1 MSAPKRFW
9 LRAAAASALLL
20 AILGAYGWHQWQRWA
35 PSRAQYPMQGLALS
49 ATQGEV
55 DWGSLRVAYPDFV
68 YIRAVSNGARDPAFS
83 RNWAAAQS
91 SGVRYGAEILFDP
104 CSPASDQATDFMA
117 TVPRE
122 NSALPAAIRIDA
134 ASTCKTEPG
143 RDKVV
148 SELNTL
154 INLVEAHMGKPALIH
169 VSPQAE
175 KLYSISASINRTL
188 WLDRAYFKPT
198 YATHDWVMWTANP
211 TRHVK
216 GVGTPVEWIVVA
228 K

>member
-9 LRAAAASALLL
+9 LRAVLALFVLL
-20 AILGAYGWHQWQRWA
+20 AALGAVGWHQWQRWA
-35 PSRAQYPMQGLALS
+35 PSRAEYPMQGLALS

-55 DWGSLRVAYPDFV
+55 DWGSLRAAYPDFV
-68 YIRAVSNGARDPAFS
+68 YIRAVSSGARDPAFS
-83 RNWAAAQS
+83 RNWAAARS
-91 SGVRYGAEILFDP
+91 SGLRYGAEILFDP

-117 TVPRE
+117 TVPRD
-122 NSALPAAIRIDA
+122 NTALPAAIRIDA
-134 ASTCKTEPG
+134 ASNCAAEPG

-154 INLVEAHMGKPALIH
+154 INLVEAHMAKPALIH
-169 VSPQAE
+169 VSPETE
-175 KLYSISASINRTL
+175 KLYAISASINRTL
-188 WLDRAYFKPT
+188 WLDRAYFKPA
-198 YATHDWVMWTANP
+198 YAAHDWVMWTANP
-211 TRHVK
+211 KRQVK